1 MEIAIKIHPSKRVAV
16 ASALLVLALL
26 VTGCAQSGDAGSANA
41 EPEVSGRD
49 SQQVE
54 PERIQPDSETE
65 PQPEQSPTETVKL
78 VECGQREQDLIES
91 TIDSQTASFA
101 ADDFQDAYSYAS
113 PSFKANVSLDAFI
126 QIINGSY
133 GPLISSSNLQ
143 YSNCVADTNLG
154 LGFIDVRFT
163 QSGTEVYALKYT
175 MVSVDQG
182 WRVDGA
188 GNLEAIGQGS

>member
-1 MEIAIKIHPSKRVAV
+1 MSLGQAIIRSKPGVL
-16 ASALLVLALL
+16 ASGLLVLALL
-26 VTGCAQSGDAGSANA
+26 VSGCSQTAETESSMN
-41 EPEVSGRD
+41 EPELGDSDVSEQTPPETD
-49 SQQVE
+49 SE
-54 PERIQPDSETE
+54 PEAETE
-65 PQPEQSPTETVKL
+65 VEQSPTETIEL
-78 VECGQREQDLIES
+78 VECGQQDQDQMES

-101 ADDFQDAYSYAS
+101 EGDFEDAYSYAS
-113 PSFKANVSLDAFI
+113 PSFRANVSLNAFI

-143 YSNCVADTNLG
+143 YSNCVADADFG

-175 MVSVDQG
+175 LVASDEG

-188 GNLEAIGQGS
+188 GNLEAIGQGT